1 MVGGSFKCLPLTHRG
16 RSFVGLLRVL
26 SHTWTCFEETAGDL
40 PHVTSWN
47 LRTPGSELGTSVSK
61 DVSR

>member
-1 MVGGSFKCLPLTHRG
+1 
-16 RSFVGLLRVL
+16 VGLLRVL